1 MLKFVSNTNRYHHD
15 TIDSK
20 SVLLFVS
27 RMQEVSDVLKSWV
40 SDATPDYSAI
50 RSARVPD
57 DGARGGSGSQDRPKP
72 FINRVE
78 LLAMFAKQ
86 K

>member
-1 MLKFVSNTNRYHHD
+1 
-15 TIDSK
+15 
-20 SVLLFVS
+20 
-27 RMQEVSDVLKSWV
+27 MQEVSDVLKSWV
-40 SDATPDYSAI
+40 SDATPDFSAI

>member
-1 MLKFVSNTNRYHHD
+1 
-15 TIDSK
+15 
-20 SVLLFVS
+20 
-27 RMQEVSDVLKSWV
+27 MQEVSDVLKSWV

-50 RSARVPD
+50 MSSLVPD
-57 DGARGGSGSQDRPKP
+57 DGARGGSGSQERRSPL
-72 FINRVE
+72 INRVE